1 MLKSKRFKRIVK
13 SMAVG
18 TLIAS
23 TVGYTL
29 YATNS
34 IGMIGSNQALGSPL
48 LNQNFNP
55 ENFQEEEVIVFG
67 IFLSNFPAPFIDDYK
82 STFVSGFGGTSGRG
96 YEALN
101 FDKFNSNDTT
111 LKNLL
116 DHAINIQNSKLQPIY
131 VQSKVYKEDGTVSN
145 GIGCEGEK
153 IPATINDLL
162 EVGNMNGQT
171 TWVGVDG
178 NPRIS
183 YGTRVDGA
191 HTFRQAQK
199 YYFVEAPQFY
209 LSSNATGDSRQII
222 LDMFDGYDS
231 NMVLAWASRIA
242 TGYSKEITSEIVDNL
257 EVLMDNKSE
266 LYFDAFGNIVAK
278 DAINE
283 KFVMVFPACA
293 NSNITTSKSYNLVN
307 SLFMGSSY
315 LDVDKQAYT
324 SKLEADRRINAQ
336 YYGGTSAISNPAK
349 MFPWSTG
356 NKNFVTPGSILAF
369 FDSDTYVAK
378 HNDNARYGDMFKD
391 VLNAQLDERYAG
403 DVDLRVEVVRDKDKD
418 EFPKPLKNLLDYN
431 NIIRKGITDFKN
443 TLYSI
448 DVLGRK
454 EGGLDLFGKPIMVPV
469 SNPVGQPSNSVGNLS
484 KDNKYFLRRNYIE
497 YINEVYNQNIQTTND
512 MEYKLPSKQVLDSA
526 FAQCKEVSDFYD
538 YVFGNAFLGF
548 GEMSTMFYNYL
559 HSMGHDVNLNTNP
572 DHYGAVDLNT
582 TDSYYRII
590 KLLPRNETM
599 RAVADVLGVKP
610 GSNFESWTPNI
621 YATYL
626 EWYGLIGDKNN
637 TLNANLFNVADYKL
651 ETNKIATVQMTDE
664 DLKERIATL
673 LDPEAGRALRKQMQ
687 LNSVT
692 DFMYDSYNKIVYDTD
707 STSGR
712 ISNSDSSTGFLSIN
726 TYTDNPFTSWFIS
739 NYSKF
744 VVPVIG
750 IGLLAII
757 VIALLNRKSIGWF
770 IVSVVALIN
779 IVIITPSLGD
789 VIPYLTSRFQN
800 TIFSN
805 RLDFWAISETLQN
818 TRIENSIAVNDDYG
832 EEINN
837 DVYNLVKMFNT
848 SYMDQSLILRWDISK
863 KVTESQIGNLNDI
876 QKYQSTRWMLPQ
888 IIRQFTAQDN
898 SASYVYISMA
908 EALDNARYMYWY
920 HVPADMVD
928 QKGMGDTSGGG
939 EHELSGTQKKGLYDN
954 YVDLDL
960 KYSAMTDSYASTSRM
975 KDYPVHTSFYF
986 MPNMDSGSVD
996 LTLKDEELE
1005 ASVDRNIGMVK
1016 SEYINACTLMEQS
1029 GGTYNSWEPNTVKNQ
1044 YGYMWTT
1051 ESPLTYFYMV
1061 VKDSFDIDDTLSD
1074 VVTDLQGVYVG
1085 SDSGDPTDLVRSNF
1099 MYYKNTGNLKD
1110 IVDSEEL
1117 ITNLVPYIYTT
1128 QITAGGLDGKSG
1140 IFNDEKISS
1149 YEVYKKNRKSWL
1161 FRSNWVT
1168 KLMESPELTKS
1179 VEMHR
1184 GGAKV
1189 TIENPMLP
1197 KCYPDSS
1204 PMVFSKAQ
1212 MEVQG
1217 LTEFD
1222 LTIPELKI
1230 LKMNENIA
1238 TKWTYLLNYANM
1250 KEMTKEVLYKQMAL
1264 IATTEFNKAFT
1275 QSGFSNSELSLYP
1288 LSVEL
1293 RNISFDSIMKMVLLN
1308 STRDVSYV
1316 YGDTM
1321 FNFISNSD
1329 IIGGFALLCLSFVC
1343 VNCIPLVNNI
1353 HMAVMLFIGMYGV
1366 LRNMLSSGVNKSK
1379 QSIAYLINSLGFVAM
1394 TCTYY
1399 LLISS
1404 LMGMN
1409 STTDVLSV
1417 GNAIIDIKSPTKCI
1431 VLMFVYSLAYI
1442 YGSYRMIR
1450 YTIVTR
1456 DDLGASRVEMA
1467 FSTIA
1472 EKVGKGFNKVAS
1484 SFSGFSGTFGYSGPT
1499 SGGNSGY
1506 ANNSNIGGY
1515 QPEIGEGFNSG
1526 GAIYYTD
1533 GNSSIQD
1540 DAYDTD
1546 ESNLRAN
1553 MQEDDYT
1560 NIHSGNIQGHNIQ
1573 KGINDKIE
1581 EGKKQLKV

>member
-1 MLKSKRFKRIVK
+1 MKSVTI
-13 SMAVG
+13 G
-18 TLIAS
+18 TLVAS

-34 IGMIGSNQALGSPL
+34 LGMIGSNQALGSPL

-55 ENFQEEEVIVFG
+55 ENFKDEEVIIFG

-82 STFVSGFGGTSGRG
+82 STFVSGFGGTDGKG
-96 YEALN
+96 YEALD

-131 VQSKVYKEDGTVSN
+131 VQSKVYKEDGTVEN
-145 GIGCEGEK
+145 GTGCEGEK
-153 IPATINDLL
+153 IPATVNDLL
-162 EVGNMNGQT
+162 EVVNKAGNSSWTG
-171 TWVGVDG
+171 DKG
-178 NPRIS
+178 NPRMS
-183 YGTRVDGA
+183 YGSRIDNGGN
-191 HTFRQAQK
+191 FRQAQK
-199 YYFVEAPQFY
+199 YYYVEAPQFY

-231 NMVLAWASRIA
+231 SMVLAWASRIA
-242 TGYSKEITSEIVDNL
+242 TGYSKEITEQIVDNL
-257 EVLMDNKSE
+257 EVLMKNNAE

-278 DAINE
+278 DAISE

-293 NSNITTSKSYNLVN
+293 NSNITTNKSYNLVN
-307 SLFMGSSY
+307 SLFMGASY
-315 LDVDKQAYT
+315 LDVDKKAYT
-324 SKLEADRRINAQ
+324 SKIEGDRRLNAQ

-349 MFPWSTG
+349 LFPWSTG
-356 NKNFVTPGSILAF
+356 NKNFVTPGSVLAF

-378 HNDNARYGDMFKD
+378 HGDDARYGDMFKD
-391 VLNAQLDERYAG
+391 MLNAQLDERYVG
-403 DVDLRVEVVRDKDKD
+403 SVDLRVEVVRDKDD
-418 EFPKPLKNLLDYN
+418 SQFPKPLQNLLDYN
-431 NIIRKGITDFKN
+431 NILRKGVSDFKN

-454 EGGLDLFGKPIMVPV
+454 EEGLSLFGKPIMVPV
-469 SNPVGQPSNSVGNLS
+469 SCPVGEPSTSVGNLS
-484 KDNKYFLRRNYIE
+484 TDNKYYLRRNYID
-497 YINEVYNQNIQTTND
+497 YINEVYTQNVQTTND
-512 MEYKLPSKQVLDSA
+512 MVYKLPSKQVIDSA
-526 FAQCKEVSDFYD
+526 LAQCEEVSDFYD
-538 YVFGNAFLGF
+538 YVFEDAFLGSDETLPILGF
-548 GEMSTMFYNYL
+548 GKMSPMFYNYL
-559 HSMGHDVNLNTNP
+559 HSMGHDNVKIDTNP
-572 DHYGAVDLNT
+572 DHYGAVDANT

-590 KLLPRNETM
+590 KVLPRNETM

-637 TLNANLFNVADYKL
+637 TLNKNLFNSADYKIDL
-651 ETNKIATVQMTDE
+651 NKIATVQMSDE
-664 DLKERIATL
+664 DLKERIATI
-673 LDPEAGRALRKQMQ
+673 LDPEAGRELRKQMQ
-687 LNSVT
+687 LNSVS

-712 ISNSDSSTGFLSIN
+712 VSNSDNSTGFLSIN
-726 TYTDNPFTSWFIS
+726 TYTDNPFTSWFIH

-744 VVPVIG
+744 VLPVIG
-750 IGLLAII
+750 VGLLVII

-770 IVSVVALIN
+770 VVSVIALIN
-779 IVIITPSLGD
+779 IIIITPSLGD
-789 VIPYLTSRFQN
+789 VVPYLTSRFQN

-818 TRIENSIAVNDDYG
+818 ARVENSIDINDTYG
-832 EEINN
+832 EDINN

-848 SYMDQSLILRWDISK
+848 SYMDQSLMLRWDISK

-888 IIRQFTAQDN
+888 IMRQFSARDN
-898 SASYVYISMA
+898 SESYVYISMA

-920 HVPADMVD
+920 HVPSDMVD
-928 QKGMGDTSGGG
+928 QRGMGDASGGG
-939 EHELSGTQKKGLYDN
+939 EHELSGTQKQGLYAD
-954 YVDLDL
+954 YVDLNQ
-960 KYSAMTDSYASTSRM
+960 KYSGMEDSYASTSRM

-996 LTLKDEELE
+996 LTLKGEELE
-1005 ASVDRNIGMVK
+1005 AAVDRNIGMVK

-1029 GGTYNSWEPNTVKNQ
+1029 GGTYNSWEPSTVKNQ

-1051 ESPLTYFYMV
+1051 ESPLTYFYTV
-1061 VKDSFDIDDTLSD
+1061 VKDSFEVDDTLSD
-1074 VVTDLQGVYVG
+1074 VVTDLQGVYIG

-1099 MYYKNTGNLKD
+1099 MYYKNTGDLKD
-1110 IVDSEEL
+1110 IVDAEEL
-1117 ITNLVPYIYTT
+1117 FTNLIPYMYTT

-1140 IFNDEKISS
+1140 IFS
-1149 YEVYKKNRKSWL
+1149 YDIYKKNRKSWL

-1179 VEMHR
+1179 VDITR
-1184 GGAKV
+1184 GSSKV

-1197 KCYPDSS
+1197 QCYPESS
-1204 PMVFSKAQ
+1204 PMVFSRAQ

-1230 LKMNENIA
+1230 LKMNDNIA
-1238 TKWTYLLNYANM
+1238 TKWTYLLNYANLE
-1250 KEMTKEVLYKQMAL
+1250 EMTKEVMYKQMAL

-1275 QSGFSNSELSLYP
+1275 PSGFSNSELSLYP

-1293 RNISFDSIMKMVLLN
+1293 RNISFDSIMKMILLN
-1308 STRDVSYV
+1308 STRDTSYV

-1321 FNFISNSD
+1321 FNFIANSD
-1329 IIGGFALLCLSFVC
+1329 IIGGFALLVLSFIC
-1343 VNCIPLVNNI
+1343 VNCIPLASNLY
-1353 HMAVMLFIGMYGV
+1353 MAIMLFIGMYGV
-1366 LRNMLSSGVNKSK
+1366 LRNMLSSGVTKSK
-1379 QSIAYLINSLGFVAM
+1379 QAMAYLINSLGFVAM
-1394 TCTYY
+1394 TCAYY
-1399 LLISS
+1399 LLVAS

-1417 GNAIIDIKSPTKCI
+1417 GNAIIDIKSPTMCI

-1442 YGSYRMIR
+1442 YGTYRMTK

-1456 DDLGASRVEMA
+1456 DDLGASRVELM
-1467 FSTIA
+1467 FSSIA
-1472 EKVGKGFNKVAS
+1472 EKVGNGFNKIAS
-1484 SFSGFSGTFGYSGPT
+1484 SFGGGFSLSGAFSSSGSSVGGSHQSSST
-1499 SGGNSGY
+1499 SEY
-1506 ANNSNIGGY
+1506 
-1515 QPEIGEGFNSG
+1515 
-1526 GAIYYTD
+1526 
-1533 GNSSIQD
+1533 
-1540 DAYDTD
+1540 
-1546 ESNLRAN
+1546 
-1553 MQEDDYT
+1553 
-1560 NIHSGNIQGHNIQ
+1560 SGNIYSIDNSKGSNNEHDKEKHDVKDELGQTNYASDTDINVIKDGNIQ
-1573 KGINDKIE
+1573 KDINSKIE
-1581 EGKKQLKV
+1581 KGKKQLNV